1 MQDNKGRNA
10 IEYGPLK
17 TVFSISWLVAAG
29 LWSAVVPIN
38 AQVNVY
44 PVSQPQF
51 A

>member
-1 MQDNKGRNA
+1 MQDNKGRDA

-29 LWSAVVPIN
+29 LWSAVVPDKR
-38 AQVNVY
+38 AGQGY